1 MWYYFGSSL
10 PYALTKQGHLWYYF
24 DMSFF
29 DTAYSISTENHGILT
44 ASEARENGISSK
56 DLARWVKIGRFIK
69 LGNGVYKSA
78 QYPSSEEDPYAIA
91 VAQCG
96 RDAYLCGESVLGFLR
111 LMPTSIDRVYVRV
124 PRRVR
129 RHLPEGYIVGTGK
142 CGYIPIRINGVMC
155 ERPADAIRRC
165 IGVHMSERLMQA
177 AENAYRLGYMDKQ
190 DLDQL
195 QKEI

>member
-1 MWYYFGSSL
+1 
-10 PYALTKQGHLWYYF
+10 
-24 DMSFF
+24 MSFF

-44 ASEARENGISSK
+44 AFEARENGISSK

-69 LGNGVYKSA
+69 LGNGVYKSTH
-78 QYPSSEEDPYAIA
+78 YPSSEADSYAIA

-111 LMPTSIDRVYVRV
+111 LMPTNIDRVYVRV

-129 RHLPEGYIVGTGK
+129 RHLPDGYIVGTGK
-142 CGYIPIRINGVMC
+142 SGYIPIRINGVMC
-155 ERPADAIRRC
+155 EKPVDAIRRC

-177 AENAYRLGYMDKQ
+177 AENAYRLGYMDKSHFK
-190 DLDQL
+190 QL
-195 QKEI
+195 QKDISNA